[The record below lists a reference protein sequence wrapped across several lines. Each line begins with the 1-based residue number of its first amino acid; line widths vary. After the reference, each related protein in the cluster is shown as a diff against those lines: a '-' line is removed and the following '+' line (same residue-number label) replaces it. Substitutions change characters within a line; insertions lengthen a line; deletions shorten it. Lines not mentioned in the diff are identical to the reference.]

1 MKLSFALA
9 ALAACYAGV
18 AAAAPVAPADVQFT
32 EEGAIAASLSGAAGD
47 AASGAKIM
55 ADRGKGNCVAC
66 HAVSAMA
73 DVPFH
78 GEVGPTLDG
87 VADRWDEAQLRGIV
101 SNAKMTYEGTI
112 MPAFYK
118 NDGYIRPGDAYTGK
132 APTAALEP
140 LLTAQ
145 EVEDVVAYLLTLKE

>member
-9 ALAACYAGV
+9 AVAACYAGV
-18 AAAAPVAPADVQFT
+18 AFAEDVAPADVQYT
-32 EEGAIAASLSGAAGD
+32 DEGAIAASLSGAAGD
-47 AASGAKIM
+47 AANGKKVMSTKS
-55 ADRGKGNCVAC
+55 KGNCVAC
-66 HAVSAMA
+66 HAISAMA

-87 VADRWDEAQLRGIV
+87 VATRWDEAHLRGIV
-101 SNAKMTYEGTI
+101 ANAKKTYEGTI

-132 APTAALEP
+132 APTEALTP

-145 EVEDVVAYLLTLKE
+145 EVEDVVAYLMTLKD